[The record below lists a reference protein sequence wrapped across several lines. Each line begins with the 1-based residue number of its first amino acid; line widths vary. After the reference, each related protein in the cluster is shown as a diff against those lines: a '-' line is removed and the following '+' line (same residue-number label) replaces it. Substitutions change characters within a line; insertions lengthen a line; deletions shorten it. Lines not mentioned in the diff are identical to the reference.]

1 MIRYQRKCR
10 TTASRCRASKTITGL
25 ELFLLPPNKLVTF
38 CPLKEYKSI
47 SIELDNMHHK
57 QVKSRMLARTLW
69 RKRFARSSKCERER
83 ERKRENYVGI
93 WKMGTWRQYQEEQQS
108 SFYFILLLPLDV
120 WLSPAIPISWPP
132 CLLMN
137 KLLLTSEL

>member
-69 RKRFARSSKCERER
+69 RKRFARSSKCVRER
-83 ERKRENYVGI
+83 EEERELCRHLENGDLTAVPG
-93 WKMGTWRQYQEEQQS
+93 RAAE
-108 SFYFILLLPLDV
+108 LLLLYPLSSSRCV
-120 WLSPAIPISWPP
+120 AFSSHSHFLTP
-132 CLLMN
+132 LLAY
-137 KLLLTSEL
+137 E